1 MFESALNLVYQ
12 HHELMEDIFRV
23 IRRTGH
29 TRVVVKILHDAVL
42 NMADPET
49 RSDPEKL
56 TAFFEDVRSQIESTI
71 AGLNPEDAIVLFDS
85 AEIAS
90 ISSAGDKADY
100 TSVLET
106 MNGMLASSLKSMP
119 SMLGMRMAGSQSLS
133 NTESLT
139 FLKLVE
145 GIRRPVETVMSRA
158 LTLAVRIVSGTDSYV
173 KFEFHPVEIR
183 PETEL
188 SAHKSVVQQSI
199 MRDLSLGYLTD
210 DEAAHLLGRFPRA
223 PGAPNLSGT
232 GFMPGTSEQVQP
244 KQMTTVNDGAQNKSN
259 NEGNK
264 NGPPKSNGGGKP

>member
-1 MFESALNLVYQ
+1 
-12 HHELMEDIFRV
+12 
-23 IRRTGH
+23 
-29 TRVVVKILHDAVL
+29 
-42 NMADPET
+42 MADPET